1 MKTLLEIL
9 KMKNRTYFYETLIEC
24 IRPTCDDSE
33 DGDVSELNYSYYYIV
48 EAINKEKAIKKVK
61 QFVSNY
67 FTDEWS
73 GEEIGL
79 FKYKYLNGETIE
91 MISIKKTSPT
101 KFIKNRIGDMFLI
114 K

>member
-1 MKTLLEIL
+1 MTK
-9 KMKNRTYFYETLIEC
+9 TYFYETLVEY
-24 IRPTCDDSE
+24 IRPSYDDPE
-33 DGDVSELNYSYYYIV
+33 DYDISELNYSYYYIV
-48 EAINKEKAIKKVK
+48 EAINIGEAIKKVK

-67 FTDEWS
+67 FTGEGS

-79 FKYKYLNGETIE
+79 YKYKYSDGETIE
-91 MISIKKTSPT
+91 MISINKTTPI